1 MLLIWFD
8 CRPRHRTIRLKPPLP
23 TADGNAAM
31 PLRRPLILAVLALAA
46 ATAAML
52 PTAAAHAAMTRGGW
66 NLAEQRAVRL
76 AGVMHDLDDQAFHGD
91 RPLAGRQLPDAL
103 TALSTTLGAE
113 PLHGVPASAVSVTTF
128 DRLLVAQLGAAD
140 VAAAVQHEAWKAG
153 LNPPPTFGTEVVARA
168 LGLRTNH
175 PFPHEELELYPTDA
189 ITRAEAAHSFAVA
202 LKWQGTAAS
211 YARDLFSKFVLP
223 TYTADQKRVL
233 RGAVARIGM
242 PYVWGGET
250 DGAGAYFG
258 GQEHGGYDCSGFVWR
273 VFKLGGLPWG
283 RLIHGR
289 TAASQ
294 AGEIRK
300 SARIRLDDVQPADL
314 VFFGPGRFWQK
325 ATERRIV
332 HEGIALSPDWMI
344 HASAQGV
351 YVSPLRLDPW
361 RAKRFSWARRV
372 L

>member
-1 MLLIWFD
+1 MLLISFD
-8 CRPRHRTIRLKPPLP
+8 CRPPHRTIMLKPPAP
-23 TADGNAAM
+23 DADGSAAM
-31 PLRRPLILAVLALAA
+31 SLRVPLLLVLLALAA
-46 ATAAML
+46 AAAVL
-52 PTAAAHAAMTRGGW
+52 PPTAARAAMTRGGW
-66 NLAEQRAVRL
+66 NLPEQRAVRV
-76 AGVMHDLDDQAFHGD
+76 AGVMHDLDDQAFHGE
-91 RPLAGRQLPDAL
+91 RPVTGRQLPDAL
-103 TALSTTLGAE
+103 AGLAATLGA
-113 PLHGVPASAVSVTTF
+113 PAVRAPAGAVSVTTF
-128 DRLLVAQLGAAD
+128 DRLMVQQLGVAD

-153 LNPPPTFGTEVVARA
+153 LNPPRTFGTEVVARA

-202 LKWQGTAAS
+202 LKWKGTAAA
-211 YARDLFSKFVLP
+211 YAHALFAQFVLP
-223 TYTADQKRVL
+223 RYTAAQRRVL

-242 PYVWGGET
+242 PYIWGGET
-250 DGAGAYFG
+250 DGPSAYFG
-258 GQEHGGYDCSGFVWR
+258 GQEHGGYDCSGLVWR
-273 VFKLGGLPWG
+273 VFKLGALPAG

-294 AGEIRK
+294 AGEIPK
-300 SARIRLDDVQPADL
+300 GARIRLDDVRPADL

>member
-1 MLLIWFD
+1 
-8 CRPRHRTIRLKPPLP
+8 
-23 TADGNAAM
+23 M
-31 PLRRPLILAVLALAA
+31 PLRAPLVLVLLALAA
-46 ATAAML
+46 AAALL
-52 PTAAAHAAMTRGGW
+52 PAPAARAAMTRGGW
-66 NLAEQRAVRL
+66 NLPEQRAVRL
-76 AGVMHDLDDQAFHGD
+76 AGVMHDLDDQAFHGE
-91 RPLAGRQLPDAL
+91 RPLAGRELPDAL
-103 TALSTTLGAE
+103 QALAITLGAA

-128 DRLLVAQLGAAD
+128 DRLLVEQLGAAD

-153 LNPPPTFGTEVVARA
+153 LNPPRTFGTEVVARA

-202 LKWQGTAAS
+202 LQWKGTAGA
-211 YARDLFSKFVLP
+211 YAHELFSTFTLP
-223 TYTADQKRVL
+223 RYSAAQKRVL
-233 RGAVARIGM
+233 QAAVAKIGM
-242 PYVWGGET
+242 PYIWGGET
-250 DGAGAYFG
+250 DGASAYFG
-258 GQEHGGYDCSGFVWR
+258 GQEHGGYDCSGLVWR
-273 VFKLGGLPWG
+273 VFKLGGLPAG

-289 TAASQ
+289 TAAGQ
-294 AGEIRK
+294 AGEIPK
-300 SARIRLDDVQPADL
+300 AARIRLDDVQPADL

-332 HEGIALSPDWMI
+332 HEGIALSADWMI

-351 YVSPLRLDPW
+351 YVSPLRLDAW